1 VAPRSPLLYESL
13 RRFCLG
19 AFAALHRELG
29 HGAELPFAFETHAS
43 RGRPALYEYRPL
55 VREFVESRGEALARL
70 EDARIA
76 VEDLLAEPA
85 AAIYARAH
93 ADGAPDEDRALLRS
107 VLLPLLVSTAEGCG
121 GFDWDD
127 AVFDRAYLELERSL
141 FGQAHTF
148 AAVAPL
154 VGVSAGV
161 TIELGDGVRVRA
173 AATGELA
180 AHWPEATGLLP
191 PDFGREV
198 DRLCL
203 LELEVRLERGDA
215 DPPDA
220 PGEIADA
227 VTALRLATGGA
238 VAAGPVVFQRLDWR
252 PYAISPAVPISATQP
267 GGEAVR
273 LDPVRGRLTAD
284 LRGRLALADDDP
296 DLGEALDRWE
306 LSLFQAEPFRSEQL
320 RESLA
325 ALLGGAD
332 GLPAAALRAALLL
345 GEAPADRQVLVA
357 SLRGLAG
364 GGVSDVRAADA
375 IRRALVEA
383 LVHGDRPA
391 LVATLDEAL
400 LGVRRRPAGY
410 FARLAGSSPSGR
422 IAAA

>member
-1 VAPRSPLLYESL
+1 VRVPHLYESL

-19 AFAALHRELG
+19 SFAALDRELG
-29 HGAELPFAFETHAS
+29 RGAELPFAFEAHAS

-55 VREFVESRGEALARL
+55 VREFVEARAEALSRR

-85 AAIYARAH
+85 AAIYARAQGEGVP
-93 ADGAPDEDRALLRS
+93 DGDGALLRS
-107 VLLPLLVSTAEGCG
+107 VLLPLLVSVAEGCG

-127 AVFDRAYLELERSL
+127 VVFDRAYLELEQTLFRRS
-141 FGQAHTF
+141 HTF
-148 AAVAPL
+148 VALAPL
-154 VGVSAGV
+154 VGVSAGAPV
-161 TIELGDGVRVRA
+161 ELGGGVRVRA
-173 AATGELA
+173 AATGELS

-191 PDFGREV
+191 PDYGREV

-203 LELEVRLERGDA
+203 VELETRLEGADA
-215 DPPDA
+215 APPDA

-238 VAAGPVVFQRLDWR
+238 VAAGPVIFQRLDWR
-252 PYAISPAVPISATQP
+252 PYAISPAVPIAATQP
-267 GGEAVR
+267 AGEATR

-284 LRGRLALADDDP
+284 LRSRLALADEDP

-306 LSLFQAEPFRSEQL
+306 LSLFQAEPYRSEQL

-325 ALLGGAD
+325 ALLGGPD

-345 GEAPADRQVLVA
+345 GETPPERQVLVA
-357 SLRGLAG
+357 SLRALAG
-364 GGVSDVRAADA
+364 GSGADVRAADA
-375 IRRALVEA
+375 VRRALVEA
-383 LVHGDRPA
+383 LVHGDRTA
-391 LVATLDEAL
+391 LVSTLDDAL
-400 LGVRRRPAGY
+400 LGVRQRPAGY